1 VPDNF
6 ERYKSKEL
14 NEIKLNKFKKKKKKT
29 EIKGSSEIVPQLYY
43 RIAYRRKIS

>member
-14 NEIKLNKFKKKKKKT
+14 NEIKLNKFKKKT